1 MRTRNGC
8 RAQDDADI
16 VPALHWRKRAA
27 QSSTPG
33 AKKEFAPEAIAHGW
47 LPLIRVGLLMTL
59 SSKAWADG
67 ARLDTVVPFNIP
79 QQRADIA
86 LTTFAEQANL
96 TLIFP
101 YDKVNAIRANEV
113 VGRYSIEEGFNRLLS
128 NTALKMTVGDNGQLS
143 INTDPSLGASD
154 AMFIKR
160 NKLSH
165 AIASLMAAMFGGR
178 EATAQTAVP
187 PEVEEVLV
195 TGIRASVERSMD
207 IKRDAGGVVDAISAE
222 DIGKFPDT
230 NLAESLQRISGV
242 SIDRSGGE
250 GQAITVRGF
259 GPEFNTVLVNG
270 RQIASENLGR
280 GFSFDTIAS
289 ELVSGIAVHKTA
301 TATLQSGGIGSTV
314 NITTARPLA
323 IGEFKFAGSVKGV
336 YDENR
341 EKTTPQA
348 SALISDT
355 FADDRFGAL
364 LAVSYQKRD
373 TRLNQAQTDGWL
385 ENVGIP
391 QSELNGGAGATG
403 NIFSPRNYDHKVT
416 FEERTRLGGNL
427 VLQFAPTDNIELT
440 ADALYSDFDVE
451 TDSTSFGH
459 WFTAPN
465 IERAVTDANGTVV
478 DLYQEVGLATDMH
491 AKKFDRLTTTSSYG
505 FNASWNVTSAFNVAF
520 DANFSSAEREPN
532 NGGGDQLSL
541 IGYGNRV
548 RFQVMPGE
556 VLPYASEFE
565 AANPNIYSGQQQI
578 DGTAHQ
584 PGVTP
589 AGVSDYLD
597 TANSRAHVMLR
608 RGWAVDDDI
617 DQFRLDG
624 TWTEGNTS
632 GITKARF
639 GVMYSTESKALS
651 RWDNEGVGIH
661 CTFCGYPDSPLQQT
675 PQYVFDAGNDFLEGV
690 SGHGRM
696 PHRWLRHNGEA
707 QFAYL
712 EGISGLN
719 FDAVKRDN
727 SFVVDEDTSSV
738 YLELEFAGE
747 IAGKRLTAS
756 TGARY
761 ETTDV
766 KVKGTQA
773 PVIRLD
779 ILDATEMLSAFGP
792 ATAIGAKTDY
802 DTLLPN
808 MTVKLDITD
817 EWIARFAASRSI
829 THPTL
834 ENMAPVTTIV
844 TTRQGGNLAASSGN
858 PELKPFQSDN
868 VDLSLEYYYADASYA
883 SVGYFLKNVDNF
895 IITGTEDRTFTL
907 PDGSTLLDPS
917 TGTDV
922 TAPDAG
928 DTPAVFTVTLPSNGE
943 TAKVTGWEV
952 AALHNFGRSGFG
964 LLANATFVD
973 SNADLNVSDIT
984 QTFAVTGLSDS
995 LNVVGFYEKGPYQLR
1010 LAYNKRDEF
1019 LQSLTQQNGDGVV
1032 FVDDYYQWDISGSY
1046 DINKNLAFFFEGINL
1061 TKEVVTKHGRFDN
1074 HFLLA
1079 EDSGRRFAI
1088 GIRGGF

>member
-1 MRTRNGC
+1 MRVRT
-8 RAQDDADI
+8 
-16 VPALHWRKRAA
+16 VPTPSWRKNPA
-27 QSSTPG
+27 QSSTQR
-33 AKKEFAPEAIAHGW
+33 ARKKFAPEVSAHGL
-47 LPLIRVGLLMTL
+47 LPLAAAGLLLTL
-59 SSKAWADG
+59 SSRAWSDG
-67 ARLDTVVPFNIP
+67 TRLDAVVPFNIP
-79 QQRADIA
+79 QQRADLA

-101 YDKVNAIRANEV
+101 YDKVTEITANRL
-113 VGRYSIEEGFNRLLS
+113 VGEYSIAEGVALLLS
-128 NTALKMTVGDNGQLS
+128 NTLLKMTVGDNGQLS
-143 INTDPSLGASD
+143 ITTDPSLGEPAT
-154 AMFIKR
+154 MYKNNQR
-160 NKLSH
+160 NNFSRALV
-165 AIASLMAAMFGGR
+165 SLMATMFGAR
-178 EATAQTAVP
+178 EASAQSTEQAP
-187 PEVEEVLV
+187 LEEVLV
-195 TGIRASVERSMD
+195 TGIRASVTRSMD

-242 SIDRSGGE
+242 SIDRAGGE

-259 GPEFNTVLVNG
+259 GPEFNTVLING

-280 GFSFDTIAS
+280 GFSFDTLAS

-301 TATLQSGGIGSTV
+301 TATMQSGGIGSTI
-314 NITTARPLA
+314 NITTARPLD
-323 IGEFKFAGSVKGV
+323 IGDFKVAASVKGL

-341 EKTTPQA
+341 EQTTPQV
-348 SALISDT
+348 SALVSDT
-355 FADDRFGAL
+355 FAEDRFGAL
-364 LAVSYQKRD
+364 LALSYQKRD

-416 FEERTRLGGNL
+416 FEERTRIGGNL
-427 VLQFAPTDNIELT
+427 VLQFAPTDSIKLT

-451 TDSTSFGH
+451 TDATSFGH

-465 IERAVTDANGTVV
+465 IEDAVTDANGTVI

-491 AKKFDRLTTTSSYG
+491 AKKFDRLTTTESYG
-505 FNASWNVTSAFNVAF
+505 FNASWDVSSAFNVSF
-520 DANFSSAEREPN
+520 DANFSRAEREPN

-541 IGYGNRV
+541 IGYANRV

-556 VLPYASEFE
+556 ILPYASGYES
-565 AANPNIYSGQQQI
+565 ANPNIYSGQQQI

-584 PGVTP
+584 PGITP

-597 TANSRAHVMLR
+597 TDNSRAHVMLR
-608 RGWAVDDDI
+608 RGWAVDDDV

-624 TWTEGNTS
+624 AWNEGNTV
-632 GITKARF
+632 GVTKARF
-639 GVMYSTESKALS
+639 GVALSQETKALS

-675 PQYVFDAGNDFLEGV
+675 DQYVFNAGNDFLSGV

-696 PHRWLRHNGEA
+696 PHQWLRHNGEA

-712 EGISGLN
+712 EGISGLS

-727 SFVVDEDTSSV
+727 SFVVDEDTMSV
-738 YLELEFAGE
+738 YVELEFAGE
-747 IAGKRLTAS
+747 IAGKRISAIS
-756 TGARY
+756 GARY

-766 KVKGTQA
+766 KVNGTQA

-779 ILDATEMLSAFGP
+779 ILDATEMLAAFGP
-792 ATAIGAKTDY
+792 ATAIKADTDY

-808 MTVKLDITD
+808 MALKLDITD
-817 EWIARFAASRSI
+817 QWIARLAVSRTI

-844 TTRQGGNLAASSGN
+844 TTRQGGNLAANSGN
-858 PELKPFQSDN
+858 PELQPFQSDN
-868 VDLSLEYYYADASYA
+868 VDLSLEYYYADSSYA
-883 SVGYFLKNVDNF
+883 SVGYFRKNVDNF

-907 PDGSTLLDPS
+907 PDGSLLTDPS

-922 TAPDAG
+922 TNPDPA
-928 DTPAVFTVTLPSNGE
+928 DTAAVFTVTLPSNGE
-943 TAKVTGWEV
+943 TAKVTGFEL
-952 AALHNFGRSGFG
+952 AALHTFGESGFG
-964 LLANATFVD
+964 LLANATLVD
-973 SNADLNVSDIT
+973 SNADLNVADIT

-995 LNVVGFYEKGPYQLR
+995 LNVVGFYEKGPIQLR

-1032 FVDDYYQWDISGSY
+1032 FVDDYHQWDISGSY
-1046 DINKNLAFFFEGINL
+1046 DISKNLSIFFEGLNL
-1061 TKEVVTKHGRFDN
+1061 TEEVVTKHGRFKN

-1079 EDSGRRFAI
+1079 EDSGRRFAV